1 MKVPGLAAR
10 FRRGLIAAGF
20 AALAAAAVAGG
31 AQAAPR
37 PVTVFAAASL
47 KNAMDEVLQA
57 YRAKTGIPAR
67 ASYAASSTLARQ
79 IEQGA
84 PADLYVSADAAW
96 MDELAVRRMIAAAT
110 RRDLLSNHLAL
121 IAPAGSKVQ
130 VRMGKGAAFAAALSR
145 VLGGGRMAVAGP
157 GVPAGTYAGASL
169 RALGVWDSVK
179 DKLAPAENV
188 RAALAYVAQ
197 GETPLGIVYDT
208 DARIEPKVRIVALFP
223 DASHP
228 PIVYPA
234 AVVAGSAN
242 PNAAG
247 LLGFLQGP
255 QASAIFSKY
264 GFVVLARAK

>member
-1 MKVPGLAAR
+1 MLRPLARRALIGLVLMLAAP
-10 FRRGLIAAGF
+10 AAR
-20 AALAAAAVAGG
+20 ALAAPA
-31 AQAAPR
+31 

-47 KNAMDEVLQA
+47 KNALDEVLLAYQA
-57 YRAKTGIPAR
+57 RTGVAAR

-84 PADLYVSADAAW
+84 PADVFVSADAGW
-96 MDELAVRRMIAAAT
+96 MDELSAKRMIVAAT
-110 RRDLLSNHLAL
+110 RRDVLSNHLAL

-130 VRMGKGAAFAAALSR
+130 VRIGKGAAFAQALTKA
-145 VLGGGRMAVAGP
+145 LDGGRMAVAGP
-157 GVPAGTYAGASL
+157 GVPAGTYAEASL
-169 RALGVWDSVK
+169 RSLGVWGSVK

-208 DARIEPKVRIVALFP
+208 DARIEPEVRIVALFP

-234 AVVAGSAN
+234 AVVAGSS
-242 PNAAG
+242 NAHATG

-255 QASAIFSKY
+255 EASAIFRKY
-264 GFVVLARAK
+264 GFIVLGRPK